1 MLLSK
6 FLLAFNQ
13 NPSTEL
19 AFAEPADL
27 FLNEQTPVNV
37 WLLQKASKKKK
48 HSDQA
53 MESNTNTKISI
64 STVFVTLFLELDF
77 ITSMNNIQ
85 QFKFKLFHAKT
96 QHAGFRAPSL
106 KLALKQ
112 FKWKKKKSM
121 VGLLKFYFEDGQ
133 ELNLNQK
140 NKNSS
145 TTLEH

>member
-1 MLLSK
+1 MFLSK

-27 FLNEQTPVNV
+27 FLNEQTPRQC
-37 WLLQKASKKKK
+37 LASTESIKRKK

-64 STVFVTLFLELDF
+64 SPVFVTLFLELDF

-112 FKWKKKKSM
+112 FK
-121 VGLLKFYFEDGQ
+121 
-133 ELNLNQK
+133 
-140 NKNSS
+140 
-145 TTLEH
+145 